1 MELIS
6 GTLRL
11 DFREFCVINL
21 VLRQIDDIFQ
31 MVGIQPGTISPN
43 RNQNLSGARRTRV
56 EEYYA
61 SLDWTAFEDIQKFLK
76 VLELV
81 LSQSYISEDSKNF
94 IREICSTEGLVVEQ
108 NSVSLPERNPKEVV
122 DLFTWQFPV
131 GLPFGKYKPDFSITA
146 KKGGQSLMFELKTG
160 LGIIWHDVYPN
171 FDFQTFQAASGISSE
186 TNLALKNALVTMN
199 QTEYEKRFFLDY
211 AKNFGM
217 ADNIVP
223 MLIPQAW
230 VQWHSLTKSALRAS
244 KRPLADELYRVD
256 FVAFWQNQRYAILID
271 DISHYGV
278 KEGQRWMADEETY
291 SKRLQED
298 RKLQAEGWRIFRV
311 SNWEIRQKKT
321 RGILADLQLFLGF

>member
-11 DFREFCVINL
+11 DFREYCVINL

-31 MVGIQPGTISPN
+31 MAGIQPGTISPN

-56 EEYYA
+56 EEFYA
-61 SLDWTAFEDIQKFLK
+61 SLDWTALEDVQKFLK

-81 LSQSYISEDSKNF
+81 LSQSYISEDSKNI
-94 IREICSTEGLVVEQ
+94 IRDICLTEGLTVDK
-108 NSVSLPERNPKEVV
+108 NSVHLPERNTQTI
-122 DLFTWQFPV
+122 DLFAKQFPV
-131 GLPFGKYKPDFSITA
+131 GLPFGVNKPDFSITA
-146 KKGGQSLMFELKTG
+146 KSGGQSLMFELKTG
-160 LGIIWHDVYPN
+160 MGIIWQNVYPN
-171 FDFQTFQAASGISSE
+171 FDFQTFQAASGISSD
-186 TNLALKNALVTMN
+186 TNLALKNALVNMN
-199 QTEYEKRFFLDY
+199 QTENEKQFFIEY
-211 AKNFGM
+211 ARLFQM
-217 ADNIVP
+217 ADKFVP

-230 VQWHSLTKSALRAS
+230 IQWHSLTKSVLRAS
-244 KRPLADELYRVD
+244 KRSLADELYRVD

-278 KEGQRWMADEETY
+278 KEGQRWIADEETY

-311 SNWEIRQKKT
+311 SNWEIRQSKT
-321 RGILADLQLFLGF
+321 KEILADLQLFLGF